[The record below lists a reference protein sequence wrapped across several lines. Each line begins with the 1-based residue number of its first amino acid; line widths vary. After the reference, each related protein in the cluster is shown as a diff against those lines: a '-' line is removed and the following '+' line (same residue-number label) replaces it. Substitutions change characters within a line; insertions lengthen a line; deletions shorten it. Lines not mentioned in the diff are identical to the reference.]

1 MPLKSP
7 AEQFT
12 DYFVYNVICV
22 FGRKLIPGLEFTAIT
37 LNCVHRTRL
46 VMYQYSQHLLR
57 IIVQCFPM

>member
-1 MPLKSP
+1 MPLESP

-12 DYFVYNVICV
+12 DYFVYNVIFV
-22 FGRKLIPGLEFTAIT
+22 FGRKLIPRLEFTAIT

-46 VMYQYSQHLLR
+46 VMYQYSHLLR